1 MRLWLSDLGLRR
13 LLQQRNIA
21 MNNSKPPTSPTVKPT
36 IKPML
41 GPDGGISGVD
51 VVGRSSA
58 ALLTHWEGGHTPQF
72 CIVASEHISSLEQ
85 AGVHLAEHPV
95 GRQLFGA
102 IELLTTVEVV
112 VAVAELA
119 NCDEA
124 FAACTFLESDTEAS
138 ESQDNG

>member
-1 MRLWLSDLGLRR
+1 M
-13 LLQQRNIA
+13 
-21 MNNSKPPTSPTVKPT
+21 
-36 IKPML
+36 
-41 GPDGGISGVD
+41 
-51 VVGRSSA
+51 
-58 ALLTHWEGGHTPQF
+58 
-72 CIVASEHISSLEQ
+72 
-85 AGVHLAEHPV
+85 HLAEHPV

-119 NCDEA
+119 NCDDVA